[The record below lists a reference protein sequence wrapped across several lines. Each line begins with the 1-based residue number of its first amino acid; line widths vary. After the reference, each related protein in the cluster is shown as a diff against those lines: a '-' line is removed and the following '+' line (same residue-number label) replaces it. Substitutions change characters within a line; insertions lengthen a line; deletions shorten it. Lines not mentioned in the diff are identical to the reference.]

1 MTAEVKRAGKEV
13 LGPVGVLCR
22 NLPGLIV

>member
-1 MTAEVKRAGKEV
+1 MTDEGKRIWKEV
-13 LGPVGVLCR
+13 FGPVGVLCR